1 MTRRCSLI
9 FEYRSVTLPLG
20 WSSRHSFQNIGDVT
34 GLGMF
39 THVAMY
45 QGSIAVADLLGQEP
59 TPADY
64 SVLPRATFTDPE
76 VGSVGLTEAQA
87 VEAGHDVDVAVKQLG
102 ATFRGWLHRTGNGGV
117 LKFVVDRSTGQLLGA
132 TSVGPRGAELL
143 GMLTVMMKTSMPVSD
158 LIDMI
163 HAFPT
168 FYGGVGEAVGAFG
181 RGVGRVLDPDTTPMF
196 TD

>member
-1 MTRRCSLI
+1 M
-9 FEYRSVTLPLG
+9 
-20 WSSRHSFQNIGDVT
+20 
-34 GLGMF
+34 
-39 THVAMY
+39 
-45 QGSIAVADLLGQEP
+45 
-59 TPADY
+59 
-64 SVLPRATFTDPE
+64 
-76 VGSVGLTEAQA
+76 
-87 VEAGHDVDVAVKQLG
+87 
-102 ATFRGWLHRTGNGGV
+102 
-117 LKFVVDRSTGQLLGA
+117 LKFVVDRSTGELLGA